1 MNIQFNPGCLVPVYF
16 PNVRITPFSYWL
28 ITLSPPSPK
37 NATTI
42 YTIVIIADMFLKRGN
57 ELFEDPG
64 PLARRGKGG
73 NLHRKKVCCR
83 AKIILFV

>member
-1 MNIQFNPGCLVPVYF
+1 
-16 PNVRITPFSYWL
+16 
-28 ITLSPPSPK
+28 
-37 NATTI
+37 
-42 YTIVIIADMFLKRGN
+42 MFLKRGN